1 MYLCIV
7 TTKNV
12 IKMKKLTLVFS
23 LLLLVCY
30 SFADMQHVTCE
41 EIILQPRSLDP
52 TDAAKPIRKSPVKAP
67 SVGIED
73 CSLIFL
79 SSIQEGEV
87 LIYNEDGE
95 VEFATI
101 IGGGCQR
108 IALPPYL
115 TGTYIIE
122 IFQGQHCYW
131 GYVNL

>member
-1 MYLCIV
+1 
-7 TTKNV
+7 
-12 IKMKKLTLVFS
+12 MKRLTLVFS

-41 EIILQPRSLDP
+41 EIILQTRSLDT

-67 SVGIED
+67 SVGIEEH
-73 CSLIFL
+73 SLIFL

-87 LIYNEDGE
+87 LLYNEDGE
-95 VEFATI
+95 VVFATI

-108 IALPPYL
+108 ITLPSYL